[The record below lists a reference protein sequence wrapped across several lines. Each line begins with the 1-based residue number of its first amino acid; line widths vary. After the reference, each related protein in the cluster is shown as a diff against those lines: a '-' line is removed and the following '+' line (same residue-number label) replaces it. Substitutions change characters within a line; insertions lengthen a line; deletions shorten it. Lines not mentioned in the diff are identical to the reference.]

1 MTLFL
6 DLNCAQLFMQV
17 EDQVLKEEDLL
28 EVVLD
33 KPLPEGVHFF
43 FHNFFFFAVNCFS
56 SITMLVTS
64 VFLTFNS

>member
-43 FHNFFFFAVNCFS
+43 FP
-56 SITMLVTS
+56 
-64 VFLTFNS
+64 